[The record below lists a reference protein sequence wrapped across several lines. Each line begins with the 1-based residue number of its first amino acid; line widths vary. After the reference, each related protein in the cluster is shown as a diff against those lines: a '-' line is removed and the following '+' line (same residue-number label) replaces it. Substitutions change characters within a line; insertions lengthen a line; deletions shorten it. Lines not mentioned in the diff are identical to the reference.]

1 MIPKSGNRFS
11 DKIMLE
17 QNVRANFDSIQ
28 SDTALRMP
36 TMRVAGGVV
45 VVLMLAGCAG
55 SPFGGATPSAAPAPT
70 EDMTGR
76 WILSTPN
83 APSCGMNFAGAPGA
97 HEGTIEPEGGCPGK
111 FFTSWHWT
119 LEQSALTI
127 NDHENQPLAHFTV
140 ADDRF
145 EGQATAGMPVTLNR

>member
-17 QNVRANFDSIQ
+17 QNVRANSDSIQ

-55 SPFGGATPSAAPAPT
+55 SPFGGATPAAAPAPT

-97 HEGTIEPEGGCPGK
+97 PAK
-111 FFTSWHWT
+111 FMP
-119 LEQSALTI
+119 QALSLI
-127 NDHENQPLAHFTV
+127 
-140 ADDRF
+140 
-145 EGQATAGMPVTLNR
+145 

>member
-1 MIPKSGNRFS
+1 
-11 DKIMLE
+11 
-17 QNVRANFDSIQ
+17 
-28 SDTALRMP
+28 MP

-45 VVLMLAGCAG
+45 VALMLAGCAG
-55 SPFGGATPSAAPAPT
+55 SPFGGATPAAAPAPT
-70 EDMTGR
+70 GDMTGR

-127 NDHENQPLAHFTV
+127 NDHENQPLAHLTV

>member
-17 QNVRANFDSIQ
+17 QNVRANSDSIQ

-36 TMRVAGGVV
+36 TIRVAGGVV
-45 VVLMLAGCAG
+45 VALMLAGCAG
-55 SPFGGATPSAAPAPT
+55 SPFGGATPAAAPAPT

-111 FFTSWHWT
+111 FFTSRHWT

-127 NDHENQPLAHFTV
+127 NDHENQPLAHLTV